1 MTMWDKRKEQA
12 PPKPVIHAPVQAP
25 PPPNPTSEAPRPVA
39 RGFATIGKG
48 VTIKGDI
55 YSEEDLYVDGEVEG
69 TLEIVNSRLTV
80 GPTGKAISNIR
91 AHEVVV
97 LGTIRGNVEAK
108 LKITVHKD
116 GNLVGD
122 IKTSGIVIEDD
133 AYFKGSID
141 IVKEPKAV

>member
-1 MTMWDKRKEQA
+1 MPSSTAAPLPQA
-12 PPKPVIHAPVQAP
+12 EP
-25 PPPNPTSEAPRPVA
+25 PRPA
-39 RGFATIGKG
+39 PKGFATIGKA
-48 VTIKGDI
+48 VTIKGEI
-55 YSEEDLYVDGEVEG
+55 YSEEDLYIDGEVEG
-69 TLEIVNSRLTV
+69 TLELVNSRLTV
-80 GPTGKAISNIR
+80 GPSGRAKSNIR

-141 IVKEPKAV
+141 IVKEPKAI